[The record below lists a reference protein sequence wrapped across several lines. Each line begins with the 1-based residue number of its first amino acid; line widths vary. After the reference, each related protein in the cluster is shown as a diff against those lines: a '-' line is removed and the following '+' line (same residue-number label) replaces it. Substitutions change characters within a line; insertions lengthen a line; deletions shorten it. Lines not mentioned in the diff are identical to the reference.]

1 MSFSISVYIQCS
13 VLIIPCVRWYL
24 AGNWEFKTL
33 QDWVLHVHYS
43 CKQIGWKMQCDHVLH
58 VFMLRSLWNFDI
70 PRIILFVGLATS
82 EKLVCSCYKTLQTE
96 RPHPWWFGMLTLRFI
111 AFVSPYRFHI
121 RPSSY
126 CVIFAH
132 DYHIRLK
139 GKKTWNP
146 WGYLH
151 FWMAPTIVSWQNVL
165 GIHPVKDS
173 WNSKKSQDI
182 VLPPGLWYR
191 FDRAIKLSQQAQHLS
206 FMVYI
211 NCDCT
216 GRPHHVYDVRIWQD
230 AYG

>member
-1 MSFSISVYIQCS
+1 MCEVIPSRKLRIQDPPRLSPSCS
-13 VLIIPCVRWYL
+13 
-24 AGNWEFKTL
+24 
-33 QDWVLHVHYS
+33 
-43 CKQIGWKMQCDHVLH
+43 
-58 VFMLRSLWNFDI
+58 
-70 PRIILFVGLATS
+70 LF
-82 EKLVCSCYKTLQTE
+82 LQTDWLKDAVWPCFTCFHVTFPLKF
-96 RPHPWWFGMLTLRFI
+96 RHPADNFICRACHIREIGVFLPQNLANRETPPMVLRNVDSEIWFI
-111 AFVSPYRFHI
+111 VFVSPYRFHI

-126 CVIFAH
+126 CVMFVH
-132 DYHIRLK
+132 DYHICLK

-151 FWMAPTIVSWQNVL
+151 FWMAPTVVSWQNVL
-165 GIHPVKDS
+165 GIHPVKNS
-173 WNSKKSQDI
+173 WNSKKSQDV

-206 FMVYI
+206 FMLYI